1 MVGGRGLEPL
11 TSAMSRGAAR
21 LNLLNY
27 LNELRTRGLSNTYIS
42 KVEELISTYLDNTDD
57 VSSESAKT
65 FIGRY
70 NNRKANTRAGYTT
83 YLRGFL
89 NYLGIPFTL
98 KVKVPKQLP
107 PFVSLQ
113 DIEKLMDYIRNRK
126 THKHCCLRDLILV
139 ETACKTGL
147 RRTELANLR
156 IKDIDFLNRRLKVVG
171 GKGSKDRVIPLA
183 NGLVC
188 KLNSLCDERNPEDR
202 VFGLSSRSLG
212 MKIYSWAKKAGVEL
226 HTNSFRHYFGT
237 TLADKGAHIRTIQEL
252 MGHNNLATTEVYL
265 SVTGR
270 HLSEAKNLLEF

>member
-11 TSAMSRGAAR
+11 TSAMSTGTAR

-27 LNELRTRGLSNTYIS
+27 LNELRTRGLSNTYIN
-42 KVEELISTYLDNTDD
+42 KVEELISTYLENTNE
-57 VSSESAKT
+57 VSSESAKG

-70 NNRKANTRAGYTT
+70 NHRKPNTRARYAT

-107 PFVSLQ
+107 PFVSSQ

-126 THKHCCLRDLILV
+126 THRYCCFRDLVLI

-156 IKDIDFLNRRLKVVG
+156 IKDIDFVNKRLKVIG
-171 GKGSKDRVIPLA
+171 GKGSKDRVVPLA

-188 KLNSLCDERNPEDR
+188 KLSSLCDERNPEDS

-212 MKIYSWAKKAGVEL
+212 MKIYYWAKKAGVEI
-226 HTNSFRHYFGT
+226 HTHSFRHYFGT
-237 TLADKGAHIRTIQEL
+237 TLADKGAHIRAIQDL
-252 MGHNNLATTEVYL
+252 WGIIT
-265 SVTGR
+265 
-270 HLSEAKNLLEF
+270 